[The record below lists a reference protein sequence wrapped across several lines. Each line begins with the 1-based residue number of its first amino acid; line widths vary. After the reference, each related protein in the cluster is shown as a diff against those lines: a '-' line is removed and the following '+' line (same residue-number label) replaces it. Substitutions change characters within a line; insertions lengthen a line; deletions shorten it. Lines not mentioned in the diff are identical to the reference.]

1 MASKVSIISTW
12 TIKAVGGILI
22 EEHHPNNCKIIELT
36 PWDILELQNE
46 YGQSGLIYP
55 MPTSQQVR
63 DLTKSTNSG
72 SLIDH
77 FRASLS
83 RALDFFP
90 PLCGRL
96 EEATEQSGTTSF
108 FINCNNTGIQFNHA
122 IADCVTVDN
131 ILESNCVAHEVQ
143 DFFPLKGAQNQEATS
158 KPFFAVQLTELVDGI
173 FIGCTCNH
181 TLIDGASYWHFYGSW
196 AEISRGFN
204 VISKIPYLKRG
215 KLIPRTVQMLRKR
228 VFHFTKEN
236 VAKLKAKANLE
247 MNTTK
252 ISSLQAVLAHV
263 WQSVIRCRCLD
274 HNDETTL
281 YVSIN
286 MRERLNPPLSE
297 RFFGNTIYPATIT
310 IKTA

>member
-90 PLCGRL
+90 PLWGRL

-131 ILESNCVAHEVQ
+131 ILESNCVAHEVPRVVVVAFLALALCHAAAQ
-143 DFFPLKGAQNQEATS
+143 LVTGIWTVSPAGAVPAQIA
-158 KPFFAVQLTELVDGI
+158 
-173 FIGCTCNH
+173 
-181 TLIDGASYWHFYGSW
+181 
-196 AEISRGFN
+196 
-204 VISKIPYLKRG
+204 
-215 KLIPRTVQMLRKR
+215 
-228 VFHFTKEN
+228 
-236 VAKLKAKANLE
+236 
-247 MNTTK
+247 
-252 ISSLQAVLAHV
+252 
-263 WQSVIRCRCLD
+263 CR
-274 HNDETTL
+274 
-281 YVSIN
+281 
-286 MRERLNPPLSE
+286 
-297 RFFGNTIYPATIT
+297 
-310 IKTA
+310 